1 MEKSQITG
9 IKERDWG
16 RTDEII
22 DELKNNK
29 KVEAIYLFG
38 SYARG
43 NIKPFSDIDLCV
55 VTERNISK
63 GVKEEIL
70 SNSSKKIDLALFWDL
85 PLSIRFRVINEGKLL
100 YKKDALKLQRV
111 KADTLKAYLDFQPII
126 NAYCYRILGIGGK
139 ECMI

>member
-1 MEKSQITG
+1 MEKSQIVG
-9 IKERDWG
+9 ITERDWG

-22 DELKNNK
+22 DELTNNK

-43 NIKPFSDIDLCV
+43 NIKHFSDIDICV

-70 SNSSKKIDLALFWDL
+70 SNSSKKIDISIFWDL
-85 PLSIRFRVINEGKLL
+85 PLSIRFRVIKEGKLL
-100 YKKDALKLQRV
+100 YKRDALKLQRV
-111 KADTLKAYLDFQPII
+111 KVDTLKAYLDFQPII
-126 NAYCYRILGIGGK
+126 KAYCYRILGIGGWNV
-139 ECMI
+139 

>member
-9 IKERDWG
+9 IKGRDWC

-43 NIKPFSDIDLCV
+43 SIKPFSDIDLCV

-111 KADTLKAYLDFQPII
+111 KANTLKAYLDFQPII
-126 NAYCYRILGIGGK
+126 YAYCYRILGIGGK
-139 ECMI
+139 DV

>member
-9 IKERDWG
+9 IKGRDWC

-111 KADTLKAYLDFQPII
+111 KANTLKAYLDFQPII
-126 NAYCYRILGIGGK
+126 YAYCYRILGIGGK
-139 ECMI
+139 DV

>member
-1 MEKSQITG
+1 M
-9 IKERDWG
+9 
-16 RTDEII
+16 
-22 DELKNNK
+22 
-29 KVEAIYLFG
+29 
-38 SYARG
+38 
-43 NIKPFSDIDLCV
+43 

-111 KADTLKAYLDFQPII
+111 KANTLKAYLDFQPII
-126 NAYCYRILGIGGK
+126 YAYCYRILGIGGK
-139 ECMI
+139 DV